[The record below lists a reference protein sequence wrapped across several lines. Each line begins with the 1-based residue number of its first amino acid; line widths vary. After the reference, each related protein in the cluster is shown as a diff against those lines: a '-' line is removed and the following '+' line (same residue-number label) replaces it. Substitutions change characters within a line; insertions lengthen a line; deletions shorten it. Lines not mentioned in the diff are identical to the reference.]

1 MGLKNAGAQFQRV
14 TEFILEGLPF
24 ACAYI
29 DDIIIG
35 STGAT
40 EEELLANH
48 DKNVRQVMDRLA
60 KYEMFA
66 NAKKAQLFVREVEF
80 CGHVLREGSRSPALG
95 KLLSIKKWEL
105 SQTVTQL
112 RGFLGLTNY

>member
-14 TEFILEGLPF
+14 MEHILEGLPF

-35 STGAT
+35 STGDS

-48 DKNVRQVMDRLA
+48 DKNIREVMDRLA
-60 KYEMFA
+60 KYQMFA
-66 NAKKAQLFVREVEF
+66 NAKKAHLFVREVEF
-80 CGHVLREGSRSPALG
+80 CGHILREGKRSPAPG
-95 KLLSIKKWEL
+95 KLLSIQK
-105 SQTVTQL
+105 
-112 RGFLGLTNY
+112 